1 MAAIGLDFDGVIH
14 RYSQGWHD
22 GTIYDGEVP
31 GALMAVRELM
41 GDYSVFVFTS
51 RNPLDVAAWIQARVA
66 FPVIADIEPLP
77 PDQQEFW
84 DVRGT
89 LLVTRRKIP
98 ALAYVDDRG
107 IRFQSWEQALAD
119 IKEIDRW
126 RR

>member
-14 RYSQGWHD
+14 RYSRGWHD
-22 GTIYDGEVP
+22 GSIYDGEVP
-31 GALMAVRELM
+31 GALMAIRELM

-51 RNPLDVAAWIQARVA
+51 RNPLQVAGWIQARVQ

-107 IRFQSWEQALAD
+107 IRFQSWDQALAD
-119 IKEIDRW
+119 IKELDRW